1 MDYFY
6 LTSEGVNG
14 WSEMLKFLELEDDAR
29 GHARVQ
35 QLMDDKE
42 IVKCLIVC
50 DYTSKAVFATVIGQK
65 GHDDEEYSV
74 NFILEAIKWLGYST
88 IIVKSDNEPAMLKL
102 VKVAVQRL
110 RVSLETVREEHSK
123 EYDSKAHGGTETRIR
138 SVRMLFRTLR
148 SYLESQIGKKIPIFH
163 PILAWLLSYTATLQN
178 IVARGSDGRTPWS
191 TIKGRP
197 FNGRLAAFGEMC
209 RWKLPTKGPAARN
222 RGNMEV
228 QNEEGIFLGINW
240 NVNEYL
246 YATAEGIQG
255 SRSLTRVPF
264 EQRWSLEAIS
274 AVAATPWQ
282 LKVPRD
288 PEVIFPQD
296 VPKEAPPRREIL
308 PVRRLKI
315 MADDLHKHGLTHGCP
330 YCDYVR
336 ENGQARPGMAH
347 SEACRDRILTA
358 IAATPEGMERIQKVE
373 DRASNAIAR
382 YIEKND
388 PTAAA
393 PDMTGLPDGP
403 HPPPPLQPSGSG
415 DPDDLFYPD
424 GDQQMEDNVDSYDP
438 DYVPP
443 ASSEMD
449 IGNIELTTQKADGS
463 TEGWCP
469 RADEAAMPKPQE
481 GSSMAV
487 IPDGGKGVPTASRS
501 SSMST
506 LRRTDEPSHDDE
518 VLSLV
523 MALGGDKRAYCRER
537 STRLKATISEIYSP
551 PRVTAALR
559 GMPSLGLI
567 PGFALD
573 LTVID
578 EYDNEPWDFDRLD
591 KRERARKLVKEQKPM
606 LLIGSPMCRAF
617 STWQALNQT
626 KSRDPDKYRRARV
639 QAELHIRFVCE
650 LYELQIEGQRY
661 FLHEHPAGAT
671 SWKLPCIDRVTQ
683 QPGVTIV
690 RGDQCQ
696 YGAEAGDDPVNKPT
710 RFMTNALQLAKA
722 LSKTCEGRKGFCSRP
737 KGGQHRWCSGKVAA
751 DAAIYPLQLCRAILR
766 GSLSAQAR
774 RILRREVL
782 WINGSEYQRS
792 CSHVTEGRQ
801 LCAGQ

>member
-1 MDYFY
+1 VNNSPVRPSISTQRKPILAGAVEETAASEVQKDEVLAGDENDAPDEEDLQQEGNIEKVKLAPSPVLPTDKEIEEHNITHWPFRSWCKWCVLSRALGEQRGRARQDEVEHSVLIIGMDYFY

-191 TIKGRP
+191 TIKGRQ

-209 RWKLPTKGPAARN
+209 RWKLPNKGPAARN

-228 QNEEGIFLGINW
+228 QSEEGIFLGINW

-274 AVAATPWQ
+274 AIAATPWQ

-296 VPKEAPPRREIL
+296 VPKEAPPRHEIL
-308 PVRRLKI
+308 PVRRL
-315 MADDLHKHGLTHGCP
+315 
-330 YCDYVR
+330 
-336 ENGQARPGMAH
+336 
-347 SEACRDRILTA
+347 
-358 IAATPEGMERIQKVE
+358 
-373 DRASNAIAR
+373 
-382 YIEKND
+382 
-388 PTAAA
+388 
-393 PDMTGLPDGP
+393 
-403 HPPPPLQPSGSG
+403 
-415 DPDDLFYPD
+415 
-424 GDQQMEDNVDSYDP
+424 
-438 DYVPP
+438 
-443 ASSEMD
+443 
-449 IGNIELTTQKADGS
+449 
-463 TEGWCP
+463 
-469 RADEAAMPKPQE
+469 
-481 GSSMAV
+481 
-487 IPDGGKGVPTASRS
+487 
-501 SSMST
+501 
-506 LRRTDEPSHDDE
+506 
-518 VLSLV
+518 
-523 MALGGDKRAYCRER
+523 
-537 STRLKATISEIYSP
+537 
-551 PRVTAALR
+551 
-559 GMPSLGLI
+559 
-567 PGFALD
+567 
-573 LTVID
+573 
-578 EYDNEPWDFDRLD
+578 
-591 KRERARKLVKEQKPM
+591 
-606 LLIGSPMCRAF
+606 
-617 STWQALNQT
+617 
-626 KSRDPDKYRRARV
+626 
-639 QAELHIRFVCE
+639 
-650 LYELQIEGQRY
+650 
-661 FLHEHPAGAT
+661 
-671 SWKLPCIDRVTQ
+671 
-683 QPGVTIV
+683 
-690 RGDQCQ
+690 
-696 YGAEAGDDPVNKPT
+696 
-710 RFMTNALQLAKA
+710 
-722 LSKTCEGRKGFCSRP
+722 
-737 KGGQHRWCSGKVAA
+737 
-751 DAAIYPLQLCRAILR
+751 
-766 GSLSAQAR
+766 
-774 RILRREVL
+774 
-782 WINGSEYQRS
+782 
-792 CSHVTEGRQ
+792 
-801 LCAGQ
+801 